1 MLEREFPVQSKIHS
15 GSKQI
20 SPSKEQMREGR
31 YSSGVSPMPSTQSPV
46 DGSINTVIR
55 ANVGQGGR
63 DAAAMISGSAICQQD
78 SKESYL
84 SGNGNVRFYNNYVC
98 PHLRMEY

>member
-1 MLEREFPVQSKIHS
+1 MLERVSSAIENPQWKQADFAIKRTNERRALQLWRVSD
-15 GSKQI
+15 GSD
-20 SPSKEQMREGR
+20 S
-31 YSSGVSPMPSTQSPV
+31 SPV

-63 DAAAMISGSAICQQD
+63 DAAAAAMISGSAICQQD

-84 SGNGNVRFYNNYVC
+84 SGNGKGRFYNNKFKC
-98 PHLRMEY
+98 